1 MTDRQLTFAE
11 NDIAHIVNS
20 AYGRLRSGAFGE
32 AAKLLERTLE
42 LDVEYEGVGAAL
54 KGVRFWAERQQ
65 RLEEIETSAERAGY
79 LLDQWAAFR
88 GFAAR
93 IGDLP
98 ERCYQ
103 DIKHYIHATTVA
115 YLLQTSAAEIP
126 AAAGTEYSHPRYTT
140 SSRYTR
146 PSPHTRR
153 LLLLGHSF
161 KAMGDFANAVRYL
174 EHARSLERD
183 WAPLLAELAD
193 CYSLIEETR
202 AAKIFFREAFFL
214 GASEIPIEQLESP
227 MIQRLLGAV
236 EAAGITH
243 HVHEWVPVYGVLSG
257 AFNVTRELTALE
269 YGRLRQSIFE
279 LEQQLGVAPAPD
291 RTPVHS
297 VNQSDPQA
305 ALIPRLINRYF
316 WLLAHYLGSHEERA
330 KVDDILRR
338 IKLLD
343 SGIYRQYAG

>member
-11 NDIAHIVNS
+11 NDIAHMVNG
-20 AYGRLRSGAFGE
+20 AYGKLRSGAFGE

-54 KGVRFWAERQQ
+54 KSVRYWAERQQ
-65 RLEEIETSAERAGY
+65 RLDEIETSAERAGY

-103 DIKHYIHATTVA
+103 DIKHYIHATAVA
-115 YLLQTSAAEIP
+115 NLLQTSASAP
-126 AAAGTEYSHPRYTT
+126 AATGYA
-140 SSRYTR
+140 R
-146 PSPHTRR
+146 PSPQARR

-174 EHARSLERD
+174 EHARRLERD

-193 CYSLIEETR
+193 CYSLIEESR

-214 GASEIPIEQLESP
+214 GAAEIPIEQLESP
-227 MIQRLLGAV
+227 MIRRLVAAV
-236 EAAGITH
+236 KAAGITH
-243 HVHEWVPVYGVLSG
+243 NVPEWVPVYGVLLG
-257 AFNVTRELTALE
+257 AFSVTRELTALE
-269 YGRLRQSIFE
+269 YGKLRQSIFE
-279 LEQQLGVAPAPD
+279 LEQRLGVATPPD
-291 RTPVHS
+291 RPPLDPPEP
-297 VNQSDPQA
+297 SDDQA
-305 ALIPRLINRYF
+305 ALLPRLINRYF
-316 WLLAHYLGSHEERA
+316 WLIAHFLATHEERA

-338 IKLLD
+338 IKVLAID
-343 SGIYRQYAG
+343 VYQQYVG

>member
-11 NDIAHIVNS
+11 NDIAHMVNG
-20 AYGRLRSGAFGE
+20 AYGKLRSGAFGE

-54 KGVRFWAERQQ
+54 KSVRYWAERQQ
-65 RLEEIETSAERAGY
+65 RLDEIETSAERAGY

-103 DIKHYIHATTVA
+103 DIKHYIHATAVA
-115 YLLQTSAAEIP
+115 NLLQTSASAP
-126 AAAGTEYSHPRYTT
+126 AATGYA
-140 SSRYTR
+140 R
-146 PSPHTRR
+146 PSPQARR

-174 EHARSLERD
+174 EHARRLERD

-193 CYSLIEETR
+193 CYSLIEESR

-214 GASEIPIEQLESP
+214 GAAEIPIEQLESP
-227 MIQRLLGAV
+227 MIRRLVAAV
-236 EAAGITH
+236 KAAGITH
-243 HVHEWVPVYGVLSG
+243 NVPEWVPVYGVLLG
-257 AFNVTRELTALE
+257 AFSVTRELTALE
-269 YGRLRQSIFE
+269 YGKLRQSIFE
-279 LEQQLGVAPAPD
+279 LEQRLGVATTPD
-291 RTPVHS
+291 RPPVDPPEP
-297 VNQSDPQA
+297 SDDQA
-305 ALIPRLINRYF
+305 ALLPRLINRYF
-316 WLLAHYLGSHEERA
+316 WLIAHFLATHEERA

-338 IKLLD
+338 IKVLD
-343 SGIYRQYAG
+343 IDVYQQYAG

>member
-11 NDIAHIVNS
+11 NDIAHMVNG
-20 AYGRLRSGAFGE
+20 AYGKLRSGAFGE

-54 KGVRFWAERQQ
+54 KSVRFWVERQQ
-65 RLEEIETSAERAGY
+65 RMEEIETSADRAGY

-103 DIKHYIHATTVA
+103 DIKHYIHATVVA
-115 YLLQTSAAEIP
+115 YLLQTSTAETS
-126 AAAGTEYSHPRYTT
+126 AAANAG
-140 SSRYTR
+140 YTR
-146 PSPHTRR
+146 PSAQTQR

-161 KAMGDFANAVRYL
+161 KAMGDFANAIRYL
-174 EHARSLERD
+174 EHARRLARD

-193 CYSLIEETR
+193 CYSLIEESR

-214 GASEIPIEQLESP
+214 GAAEIPIEELESP
-227 MIQRLLGAV
+227 MIRRLLVAV
-236 EAAGITH
+236 EAAGVTRN
-243 HVHEWVPVYGVLSG
+243 VREWVPVYGVLLG
-257 AFNVTRELTALE
+257 AFSVTRELTALE
-269 YGRLRQSIFE
+269 YGKLRQSIFE
-279 LEQQLGVAPAPD
+279 LEQRLGVNPVSNRPPVD
-291 RTPVHS
+291 TPEP
-297 VNQSDPQA
+297 SDDHA

-316 WLLAHYLGSHEERA
+316 WLIAHYLATHEERA

-338 IKLLD
+338 IKVLD
-343 SGIYRQYAG
+343 IGVYQQYAG

>member
-11 NDIAHIVNS
+11 NDIAHMVNG
-20 AYGRLRSGAFGE
+20 AYGKLRSGAFGE

-54 KGVRFWAERQQ
+54 KSVRYWAERQQ
-65 RLEEIETSAERAGY
+65 RLDEIETSAERAGY

-88 GFAAR
+88 GFVAR

-103 DIKHYIHATTVA
+103 DIKHYIHATAVA
-115 YLLQTSAAEIP
+115 NLLQTSASAP
-126 AAAGTEYSHPRYTT
+126 AATGYA
-140 SSRYTR
+140 R
-146 PSPHTRR
+146 PSPQARR

-174 EHARSLERD
+174 EHARRLERD

-193 CYSLIEETR
+193 CYSLIEESR

-214 GASEIPIEQLESP
+214 GAAEIPIEQLESP
-227 MIQRLLGAV
+227 MIRRLVAAV
-236 EAAGITH
+236 KAAGITH
-243 HVHEWVPVYGVLSG
+243 NVPEWVPVYGVLLG
-257 AFNVTRELTALE
+257 AFSVTRELTALE
-269 YGRLRQSIFE
+269 YGKLRQSIFE
-279 LEQQLGVAPAPD
+279 LEQRLGVATTSD
-291 RTPVHS
+291 RPPLDPPEP
-297 VNQSDPQA
+297 SDDQA
-305 ALIPRLINRYF
+305 ALLPRLINRYF
-316 WLLAHYLGSHEERA
+316 WLIAHFLATHEERA

-338 IKLLD
+338 IKVLD
-343 SGIYRQYAG
+343 IDVYQQYAG

>member
-11 NDIAHIVNS
+11 NDIAHMVNG
-20 AYGRLRSGAFGE
+20 AYGKLRSGAFGE

-54 KGVRFWAERQQ
+54 KSVRYWAERQQ
-65 RLEEIETSAERAGY
+65 RLDEIETSAERAGY

-103 DIKHYIHATTVA
+103 DIKHYIHATAVA
-115 YLLQTSAAEIP
+115 NLLQTSASAP
-126 AAAGTEYSHPRYTT
+126 AATGYA
-140 SSRYTR
+140 R
-146 PSPHTRR
+146 PSPQARR

-174 EHARSLERD
+174 EHARRLERD
-183 WAPLLAELAD
+183 WAPLLAEFAD
-193 CYSLIEETR
+193 CYSLIEESR

-214 GASEIPIEQLESP
+214 GAAEIPIEQLESP
-227 MIQRLLGAV
+227 MIRRLVAAV
-236 EAAGITH
+236 KAAGITH
-243 HVHEWVPVYGVLSG
+243 NVAEWVPVYGVLLG
-257 AFNVTRELTALE
+257 AFSVTRELTALE
-269 YGRLRQSIFE
+269 YGKLRQSIFE
-279 LEQQLGVAPAPD
+279 LEQRLGVATTPD
-291 RTPVHS
+291 RPPVDPPEP
-297 VNQSDPQA
+297 SDDQA
-305 ALIPRLINRYF
+305 ALLPRLINRYF
-316 WLLAHYLGSHEERA
+316 WLIAHFLATHEERA

-338 IKLLD
+338 IKVLD
-343 SGIYRQYAG
+343 IDVYQQYDG

>member
-11 NDIAHIVNS
+11 NDIAHMVNG
-20 AYGRLRSGAFGE
+20 AYGKLRSGAFGE

-42 LDVEYEGVGAAL
+42 LDVEYEGVGATL
-54 KGVRFWAERQQ
+54 KSVRYWAERQQ
-65 RLEEIETSAERAGY
+65 RLDEIETSAERAGY

-103 DIKHYIHATTVA
+103 DIKHYIHATAVA
-115 YLLQTSAAEIP
+115 NLLQTSASAP
-126 AAAGTEYSHPRYTT
+126 AAAGYA
-140 SSRYTR
+140 R
-146 PSPHTRR
+146 PSPQARR

-174 EHARSLERD
+174 EHARRLERD

-193 CYSLIEETR
+193 CYSLIEESR

-214 GASEIPIEQLESP
+214 GAAEIPIEQLESP
-227 MIQRLLGAV
+227 MIRRLVAAV
-236 EAAGITH
+236 KAAGITH
-243 HVHEWVPVYGVLSG
+243 NVPEWVPVYGVLLG
-257 AFNVTRELTALE
+257 AFSVTRELTALE
-269 YGRLRQSIFE
+269 YGKLRQSIFE
-279 LEQQLGVAPAPD
+279 LEQRLGVATTPD
-291 RTPVHS
+291 RPPVDPPEP
-297 VNQSDPQA
+297 SDDQA
-305 ALIPRLINRYF
+305 ALLPRLINRYF
-316 WLLAHYLGSHEERA
+316 WLIAHFLATHEERA

-338 IKLLD
+338 IKVLD
-343 SGIYRQYAG
+343 IDVYQQYAG